1 MAVGN
6 NPPVASEAARNI
18 HLRSEDGGHCTGLDR
33 VARFAGRERRCSSLS
48 VGRGRRVRVV
58 ERRFA
63 IRLGMSRRTL
73 AVRRRE
79 GCIFA
84 TS

>member
-1 MAVGN
+1 V
-6 NPPVASEAARNI
+6 EARNT
-18 HLRSEDGGHCTGLDR
+18 HLRSEGGGHCTGLDR

-48 VGRGRRVRVV
+48 EGRGRRVRVV

-63 IRLGMSRRTL
+63 MRLVMSLRTL

-79 GCIFA
+79 DCIFVPF
-84 TS
+84 